1 MGVGKVGSQES
12 VSISPEKSITV
23 SQKRN
28 TRQELISCQKRNA
41 QKKPCDCKKLYVSKL

>member
-1 MGVGKVGSQES
+1 MGGFSKVRGQES

-28 TRQELISCQKRNA
+28 T
-41 QKKPCDCKKLYVSKL
+41 QKKSCKKLYVSKLQVLP